1 MRLIVCLAALFAAS
15 ATPQCVVVSG
25 AAETAEATEAEVV
38 EVFGE
43 GKLTIPADFE
53 RVKPKMGMI
62 EHEFQ
67 VSTGEGDDV
76 TTGRVTMMGAT
87 GGIEPNIAR
96 WKGQFAGGNKEANKT
111 EKLKVGKWDVYI
123 VDLNGS
129 YGVSM
134 GGGPFSGG
142 KVVQQPDYGMTAAIL
157 ANPEGKTY
165 FIKMI
170 GPGSVVKANRDEF
183 VKMVKN
189 LK

>member
-1 MRLIVCLAALFAAS
+1 MRLIVCLVALFAAS
-15 ATPQCVVVSG
+15 ATPVCVVMTQ
-25 AAETAEATEAEVV
+25 AAETAEAQEV

-43 GKLTIPADFE
+43 GKLAIPADFK

-62 EHEFQ
+62 EHEFE
-67 VSTGEGDDV
+67 VTTGEGDDV

-111 EKLKVGKWDVYI
+111 EKLKVGKWDVYV

-129 YGVSM
+129 FGVSM

-142 KVVQQPDYGMTAAIL
+142 KVVQQPDYAMTAAIL
-157 ANPEGKTY
+157 ANPDGKTY

-170 GPGSVVKANRDEF
+170 GPAPVVKANRDEF